1 MSKIISKN
9 FFAKTNTLSPESR
22 LLYLYLCITADE
34 KNIAKNNAK
43 VLEAEV
49 FPYQEV
55 NIPQLL
61 EELEKAGLIAIEG
74 NIIRLFSGKRNVLP
88 KKIDQKIANDID
100 QMMVYDPQKG
110 LKIYNFPPSNIS
122 SSETLKEKEER
133 EKPEKTEK
141 EKESNKE
148 KEKEKKE
155 QKEKEERENIMVF
168 KDLSLNT
175 NAKLTISEELPVSE
189 NLSRNS
195 TSKWKVFKK
204 GETACDER
212 ASPTRFLLSEYRRL
226 YEAKYGKKPVQ
237 NWGKDGTI
245 AKRIMSQPAVTV
257 ENITQFLE
265 RFFQEEDDF
274 IKKVGHTLGVF
285 EKRLPG
291 YLERRVWVNNKKFP
305 ETVSVGEA
313 AKECLKL

>member
-1 MSKIISKN
+1 MSKIISRN
-9 FFAKTNTLSPESR
+9 FFAKTNALSCEAR
-22 LLYLYLCITADE
+22 LLYLYLCVTADE

-88 KKIDQKIANDID
+88 KKIDPKIANDID
-100 QMMVYDPQKG
+100 QITVYDPQKG

-155 QKEKEERENIMVF
+155 QKEKEERENTVF
-168 KDLSLNT
+168 KDLNT
-175 NAKLTISEELPVSE
+175 NVKPTISEELSVSE